1 MGRVSVGDWRWIAV
15 VQQNLLR
22 AEILQNNSAGS
33 EAGAGSEAKPKIL
46 FLSEALQVPRA
57 SAQAGPSVETEADEI
72 FGITTDARTR
82 DVRGHVTS
90 NCPRF

>member
-1 MGRVSVGDWRWIAV
+1 MLSSV

-22 AEILQNNSAGS
+22 AEILQDQKQ
-33 EAGAGSEAKPKIL
+33 EQDQKPKPTIL
-46 FLSEALQVPRA
+46 FLSEALQVPGA